1 MTLSLMLGFL
11 VLRLVLR
18 FAPDL
23 IVYSGSY
30 RAMVF
35 EQEMTHY
42 MYLLEVDT
50 FPPQERKVRYVHMDG
65 LPPECYD

>member
-42 MYLLEVDT
+42 M
-50 FPPQERKVRYVHMDG
+50 
-65 LPPECYD
+65 